1 MRGFPSAYFSC
12 LLSPASNLQL
22 VLFKIR
28 IPVILNPYQCFSTS
42 PPFPDVLVWCIFSE
56 SLLRVHFQSIVPHLF
71 YPCPFAFH
79 SCFPILVLAFI
90 LSFVFAFSSCMDS
103 DSLPF
108 ASFLSSLASFLGL
121 PLVTLLSL
129 LLSWFSCAP
138 SYCNSSPFHLSSP
151 VSTLRRTLNLAR
163 SLSIILFFSPRFY
176 ISILYALFVCFSL
189 PMFSGGHYTLLFL
202 IAPLFYPTSRISSL
216 LEHVSCVLSHLVP
229 WVGIGIQLCP
239 LSSSSYYLMNSRLT
253 SVCLSVSPLEFV
265 VRCL

>member
-1 MRGFPSAYFSC
+1 MRGFPSACFSC
-12 LLSPASNLQL
+12 LLSPASNPQL

-28 IPVILNPYQCFSTS
+28 TPVILNPYQCFSTS

-56 SLLRVHFQSIVPHLF
+56 SLLRVHFRSIVPHLF
-71 YPCPFAFH
+71 YSCPFAFH
-79 SCFPILVLAFI
+79 SCFPTLVLAYI

-103 DSLPF
+103 DSLLF

-163 SLSIILFFSPRFY
+163 SLSIILFFLRGFIY
-176 ISILYALFVCFSL
+176 
-189 PMFSGGHYTLLFL
+189 
-202 IAPLFYPTSRISSL
+202 LFYM
-216 LEHVSCVLSHLVP
+216 HYSCVSRSPCFRAGTTHFY
-229 WVGIGIQLCP
+229 
-239 LSSSSYYLMNSRLT
+239 SSYPRCSIPPP
-253 SVCLSVSPLEFV
+253 VSPLSWSTFPVFCLILFPGLESEFN
-265 VRCL
+265 CAPSPPHTTS